1 MDETSRELELTIEE
15 LLQKL
20 IEGRQK
26 TEDLLNLKNQTD
38 RLNTFEAH
46 VLEMMSAIMQ
56 VLENDEDMAAMYLTN
71 AHRGCVFSSLHFT
84 SNFCMNTH
92 NPLNKQM
99 IFLQFL
105 HLFIHSHI
113 FILCSC
119 FVCFVFFCGRV
130 CVMQ

>member
-84 SNFCMNTH
+84 SLHF
-92 NPLNKQM
+92 K
-99 IFLQFL
+99 FL
-105 HLFIHSHI
+105 HEHTQSFKQTDDFFTVSSFVYSFTHLYSLFL
-113 FILCSC
+113 FCVFCVFLWSC
-119 FVCFVFFCGRV
+119 V
-130 CVMQ
+130 